1 MISSCTVESTRTI
14 TATLSPCL
22 GSALIV
28 FIDDSFFFPFLTIS
42 HRFACVTKVRRHI
55 NRDQSGFAIFC
66 LIEKSCGE
74 ADNLPIQTFSP
85 RKLSTISK
93 LPWNSSARSPRTLLL
108 TSLRRKINDERLQT
122 LEDSTPA
129 DPPVEQVKKFE
140 LIINLK
146 TAMQSGVT
154 IAQSGLEAIYLL
166 IDVLHLG
173 CKACCNDLIVDSFPR
188 TISSVCRSWVSNA
201 AIFALEISASC
212 SVRSAFVVACA
223 IAKSNWIP
231 ASQELLFCI

>member
-66 LIEKSCGE
+66 LIEKSCEE

-93 LPWNSSARSPRTLLL
+93 LPWNSSARSPRTLL
-108 TSLRRKINDERLQT
+108 TSL
-122 LEDSTPA
+122 P
-129 DPPVEQVKKFE
+129 
-140 LIINLK
+140 
-146 TAMQSGVT
+146 
-154 IAQSGLEAIYLL
+154 
-166 IDVLHLG
+166 
-173 CKACCNDLIVDSFPR
+173 
-188 TISSVCRSWVSNA
+188 SSVCRSWVSNA